1 MKILPLSAPFLQKRN
16 TNSPINNVS
25 IPVRNHSLQK
35 DTVSFSGSFLHDAY
49 NNLNETLNK
58 QILPFIDDSKGVYQ
72 SLIDINNDAGAL
84 INKISEQELNFIS
97 KKADLAD
104 LSGMPEVELYKP
116 YVTSYD
122 EYKRNLAKY
131 ANLKLVLQDESYSS
145 KDMQEALKKTENIL
159 FQKNPELNKIKP
171 LYDKYKETQASIEL
185 YNSNKTL
192 KNSDSPLKEKLQK
205 INENR
210 YKAAAYALL
219 IPLPETFMMLRS
231 FKEVTKELQHP
242 TQSMMKTLTTIE
254 HLQQSAET
262 IVNDIEKYNIEKP
275 KVSNFI
281 DTYNKNKANNP
292 SVKEIENTYE
302 SLTKDCENNAR
313 NEVAK
318 LTQYYNTEYVNKG
331 IGFDCDALDRYLK
344 DCNDAIESLYN
355 KKKEVDQKL
364 IEENN
369 KKFFDSVG
377 LNSSEELDD

>member
-1 MKILPLSAPFLQKRN
+1 
-16 TNSPINNVS
+16 
-25 IPVRNHSLQK
+25 
-35 DTVSFSGSFLHDAY
+35 
-49 NNLNETLNK
+49 
-58 QILPFIDDSKGVYQ
+58 
-72 SLIDINNDAGAL
+72 
-84 INKISEQELNFIS
+84 
-97 KKADLAD
+97 
-104 LSGMPEVELYKP
+104 
-116 YVTSYD
+116 
-122 EYKRNLAKY
+122 
-131 ANLKLVLQDESYSS
+131 
-145 KDMQEALKKTENIL
+145 
-159 FQKNPELNKIKP
+159 
-171 LYDKYKETQASIEL
+171 
-185 YNSNKTL
+185 
-192 KNSDSPLKEKLQK
+192 
-205 INENR
+205 
-210 YKAAAYALL
+210 
-219 IPLPETFMMLRS
+219 
-231 FKEVTKELQHP
+231 
-242 TQSMMKTLTTIE
+242 MMKTLTTIE

-262 IVNDIEKYNIEKP
+262 IVNDIEKYNLEKA

-369 KKFFDSVG
+369 KKFFDSMG